1 MLTDISIAFLI
12 VLLLE
17 MIGILSEYLKSFVI
31 LLSCLCWLGVYLVNG
46 YKISFIGEMEFSM
59 WIACVVIFDIILSHI
74 LKYLKKVAIAD
85 LGDMPTID
93 PVHAAGGCY
102 CYECDNH
109 CSDGSCC
116 IRRDSWGARLK
127 VGDHDFCSDG
137 SRNKEKTNE
146 T

>member
-1 MLTDISIAFLI
+1 MDIRLINAIAYRQE
-12 VLLLE
+12 LE
-17 MIGILSEYLKSFVI
+17 TEKNSDGRSE
-31 LLSCLCWLGVYLVNG
+31 
-46 YKISFIGEMEFSM
+46 EFKDA
-59 WIACVVIFDIILSHI
+59 IE
-74 LKYLKKVAIAD
+74 VAIAD